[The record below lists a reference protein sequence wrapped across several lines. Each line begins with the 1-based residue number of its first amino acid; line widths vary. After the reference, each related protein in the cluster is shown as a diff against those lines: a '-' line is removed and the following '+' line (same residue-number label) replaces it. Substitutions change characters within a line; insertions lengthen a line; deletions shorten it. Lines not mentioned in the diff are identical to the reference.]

1 MAASM
6 DLQQTKAEI
15 TIGISQEQLK
25 QPVTDEHILE
35 ISLKM
40 TKWEDWASALQLSE
54 TQIEDVDDHRT
65 MHRKRLAVL
74 QVWQESLGSTAT
86 YKKLIDAL
94 LKFKMRKMAEFV
106 CSLLK
111 PAPVTISSPPVQK
124 PAANHST
131 AQTFH
136 TASPQLPPVPH
147 PRQVVDSGTPSPDTP
162 TEFTPSSQFGPA
174 PQPSVHPPLS
184 DKLSSDFQAKGA
196 GLDYKSSFAHRHWNL
211 SALELTGK
219 GATLAILDTGIRRSH
234 AAFQAQNIAVKN
246 FLPDQQDDNV
256 TDSDGHGT
264 HCAGIAAGI
273 ACDLVDSSAKVVT
286 FPGGVAP
293 DTWLVICCV
302 AQTKNNFNL
311 QAINLA
317 LDWLIQLQQGNQ
329 CKIDVVC
336 MSFGCNHLNQDIEQK
351 IENLIKMGTI
361 CVAAAGNDGRKE
373 DIKYPA
379 KINNVL
385 CIGAHDSFE
394 NRAPFS
400 PLGREMDFL
409 APGVN
414 IGSPSISGARDDA
427 LTVGDGTSCAAPA
440 VAGLICL
447 LVECANAAGL
457 PANKAI
463 HDTKVIYALLKEM
476 STSGGVSAN
485 HSNEYGFGA
494 LKPRKFFEKLNIH
507 ACGFKEL
514 HRVIR
519 DVKPDAYPKQ

>member
-1 MAASM
+1 MVASM

-25 QPVTDEHILE
+25 QPVTEEHSLE

-40 TKWEDWASALQLSE
+40 TKWEDCASALKLSE
-54 TQIEDVDDHRT
+54 TQIEDIDTENRT
-65 MHRKRLAVL
+65 PHGKRLAVL
-74 QVWQESLGSTAT
+74 RVWQQTYGSTAT
-86 YKKLIDAL
+86 YEILIDAL
-94 LKFKMRKMAEFV
+94 LKIKMRKMAEFV

-111 PAPVTISSPPVQK
+111 PTPVAISIPPVQK
-124 PAANHST
+124 PAANHSP

-147 PRQVVDSGTPSPDTP
+147 PRHVVDSGTPSPDTP

-196 GLDYKSSFAHRHWNL
+196 GLDCQPSFTRQHWKL
-211 SALELTGK
+211 DTMGLLTGE
-219 GATLAILDTGIRRSH
+219 GTILAILDTGVHSNH
-234 AAFQAQNIAVKN
+234 LAFRAQNKIIRWKN

-293 DTWLVICCV
+293 DTQLVICRV

-311 QAINLA
+311 QAINSA
-317 LDWLIQLQQGNQ
+317 LDWLIWLQQQNQ
-329 CKIDVVC
+329 CKIDVIC
-336 MSFGCNHLNQDIEQK
+336 MSFGRDHFNQEMEHK
-351 IENLIKMGTI
+351 IENLIKLGTI

-385 CIGAHDSFE
+385 CIGAHDPFE

-400 PLGREMDFL
+400 PAGREMDFL

-427 LTVGDGTSCAAPA
+427 LTVGEGTSCAAPA
-440 VAGLICL
+440 VAGLVCL
-447 LVECANAAGL
+447 LIQCANLYGS
-457 PANKAI
+457 PSN
-463 HDTKVIYALLKEM
+463 KVIHNTRVIHALLKEM
-476 STSGGVSAN
+476 STSGR
-485 HSNEYGFGA
+485 HHKTKYGFGA
-494 LKPRKFFEKLNIH
+494 LKPQEFEWD
-507 ACGFKEL
+507 EL
-514 HRVIR
+514 QKYLSKA
-519 DVKPDAYPKQ
+519 VKQ

>member
-1 MAASM
+1 MAASI

-40 TKWEDWASALQLSE
+40 TKWEDWASALKLSE
-54 TQIEDVDDHRT
+54 TQIEDVDNHRT

-86 YKKLIDAL
+86 YEKLIYAL

-111 PAPVTISSPPVQK
+111 PTPVAISIPPVQK

-131 AQTFH
+131 AKTFH
-136 TASPQLPPVPH
+136 TTSRQLPPVPH

-196 GLDYKSSFAHRHWNL
+196 GLDCQPSFTRQHWKL
-211 SALELTGK
+211 DTMGLLTGE
-219 GATLAILDTGIRRSH
+219 GTILAILDTGIRSNH
-234 AAFQAQNIAVKN
+234 LAFQAQNKIIGWKN
-246 FLPDQQDDNV
+246 FSTDPPDDNV
-256 TDSDGHGT
+256 TDFDGHGT
-264 HCAGIAAGI
+264 HCAGIAAGV
-273 ACDLVDSSAKVVT
+273 AFVPAMANP

-293 DTWLVICCV
+293 NVQLIICRV
-302 AQTKNNFNL
+302 AQTKNDFNI
-311 QAINLA
+311 QTINSA

-329 CKIDVVC
+329 CKIDVIC
-336 MSFGCNHLNQDIEQK
+336 MPFGCDHLDHDMKQK

-379 KINNVL
+379 KINDVL

-400 PLGREMDFL
+400 PVGREMDFL

-414 IGSPSISGARDDA
+414 MWSASIEGDLA
-427 LTVGDGTSCAAPA
+427 LIVGEGTSCAAPA

-447 LVECANAAGL
+447 LVECANRAGL
-457 PANKAI
+457 ANEVI
-463 HDTKVIYALLKEM
+463 HDTRVIYALLKEM
-476 STSGGVSAN
+476 TTSSGASIHYNTSDG
-485 HSNEYGFGA
+485 YGA
-494 LKPRKFFEKLNIH
+494 LKPRKFFDKLHIR
-507 ACGFKEL
+507 ACGFTEL

-519 DVKPDAYPKQ
+519 DVRPDA